1 MSPWFVFICTKDSA
15 RKHAIISA
23 SCQSV
28 KLSPL
33 ELNWILEML
42 NSFWPFWL
50 ITKVWC
56 ALHTC
61 LYTTGF
67 KKGCWKKKGRKCT
80 RQSQK
85 VIWASSNQWI
95 STSQIKNKQLSNL
108 WSLFM
113 QWYFL
118 RFPCKSC
125 GQGTMTWKLP
135 TIPLG
140 FVSCTF
146 PLFLTTFLKQLFT
159 KKKMYS
165 KYFNK
170 KRMIILGLKKREIV
184 AVVHQVRFI

>member
-95 STSQIKNKQLSNL
+95 STSQKKINNYQICDPCSCSDTFSDFPANPVVKEPWPENYPQYLWGLFHALFHFFWQPFSN
-108 WSLFM
+108 S
-113 QWYFL
+113 FL
-118 RFPCKSC
+118 
-125 GQGTMTWKLP
+125 Q
-135 TIPLG
+135 
-140 FVSCTF
+140 
-146 PLFLTTFLKQLFT
+146 
-159 KKKMYS
+159 KKKCTPS
-165 KYFNK
+165 TLIRSVWLF
-170 KRMIILGLKKREIV
+170 
-184 AVVHQVRFI
+184 